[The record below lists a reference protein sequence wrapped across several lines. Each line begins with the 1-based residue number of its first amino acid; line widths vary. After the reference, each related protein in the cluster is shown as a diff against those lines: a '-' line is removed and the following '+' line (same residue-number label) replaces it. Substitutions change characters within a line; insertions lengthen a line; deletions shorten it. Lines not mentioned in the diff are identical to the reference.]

1 MSELPMKPPK
11 RPIDAQDMPWSY
23 IGKDELDKSAEHLW
37 EFMRAEA
44 IVWDDIDHGPE
55 RPYHVISSG
64 RQEKVQRAV
73 LSVLGT
79 TVPDMLLKRAEVL
92 KGSGFSDDETW
103 ALRDMATEL
112 KARHG

>member
-1 MSELPMKPPK
+1 MNKPPK

-23 IGKDELDKSAEHLW
+23 IGKDALDKSAEQLW
-37 EFMRAEA
+37 ELIRERTDA
-44 IVWDDIDHGPE
+44 DIY
-55 RPYHVISSG
+55 PYSWGSEQ
-64 RQEKVQRAV
+64 QETAQRAV
-73 LSVLGT
+73 LLMLGT

-92 KGSGFSDDETW
+92 KVSGFSDDETW